1 MLFKQKSDPAC
12 LPKEVA
18 LACIVLFLVM
28 ILCEMLFQNLKI
40 ENKEKKKE
48 VEDKKCDY
56 AVNEFETYSS
66 LHYLL

>member
-12 LPKEVA
+12 LPKKVA
-18 LACIVLFLVM
+18 VACIVLFLVM
-28 ILCEMLFQNLKI
+28 ILCQMLFQSLKR
-40 ENKEKKKE
+40 ETKEKE
-48 VEDKKCDY
+48 MEDKRDI